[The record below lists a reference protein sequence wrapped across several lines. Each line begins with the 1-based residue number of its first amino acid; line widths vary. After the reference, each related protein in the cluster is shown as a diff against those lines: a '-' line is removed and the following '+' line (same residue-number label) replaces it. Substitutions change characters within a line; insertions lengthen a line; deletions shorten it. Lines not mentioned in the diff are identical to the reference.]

1 MEPSS
6 LLGVFDLRPI
16 PERKNTITKPPI
28 APPIL
33 SPEKVPDKISLI
45 NPETMEKSRNIEK
58 NLLITLEKE
67 SFGFLFITYQ

>member
-1 MEPSS
+1 MGGGRGSRLNP
-6 LLGVFDLRPI
+6 LTK
-16 PERKNTITKPPI
+16 ERCIPPI
-28 APPIL
+28 APPML

-67 SFGFLFITYQ
+67 SFGFLFI